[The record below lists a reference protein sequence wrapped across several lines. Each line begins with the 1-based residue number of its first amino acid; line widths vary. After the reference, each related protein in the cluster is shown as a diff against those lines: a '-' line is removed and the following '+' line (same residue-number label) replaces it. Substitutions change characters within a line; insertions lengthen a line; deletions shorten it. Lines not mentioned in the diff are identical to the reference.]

1 MGNKIKTHF
10 AVFLLGALWV
20 LLLPPLWGL
29 GALFAAT
36 IHELCHLMAVLL
48 CGGQVLEFSI
58 EPLGAR
64 MRITPLSPGSEALCA
79 LAGPAGSFCLL
90 LLAERFPEAALC
102 GLIQG
107 GYNLLPIYPLDGG
120 RFLGCLFSAS
130 VCRSVEVFVLVLVSG
145 IGLWICICS
154 REVGLLFLLSL
165 WIPVIQR
172 KLSCKDS

>member
-29 GALFAAT
+29 GALFAAAV
-36 IHELCHLMAVLL
+36 HELCHLMAVLL
-48 CGGQVLEFSI
+48 CGGQILEFSI

-64 MRITPLSPGSEALCA
+64 MRITPLSPGREALCA
-79 LAGPAGSFCLL
+79 LAGPVGSFCLL
-90 LLAERFPEAALC
+90 LLAERFPETAIC

-120 RFLGCLFSAS
+120 RFLACLFSTS
-130 VCRSVEVFVLVLVSG
+130 VCRGVEVFALTFLSG
-145 IGLWICICS
+145 ISLWICIYN
-154 REVGLLFLLSL
+154 REVGLLFLLAL
-165 WIPVIQR
+165 WIPAIRR
-172 KLSCKDS
+172 KLSCKAS